1 MKNPFYSFLT
11 PLLAIGVTLLG
22 FFLLK
27 PAEPTALYWI
37 NMTWL
42 IALEVLFFVW
52 LRWGRLQ
59 SRSVDEQTV
68 YFRIFL
74 GVSTLYYIAASIIW
88 MLFFFICGTQ
98 TGRTLLCIH
107 FDLPEILDTWPE
119 MSIRIY
125 LVGILAITV
134 LWIVIAAVMG
144 RHDVVYNTQQTELE
158 NATEDVRDLVAELK
172 DLAADHATPE
182 TQRAWNALIRDAESV
197 PPRQLASK
205 ADSFR
210 SRANKLINQ

>member
-37 NMTWL
+37 NMAWL
-42 IALEVLFFVW
+42 LALEVLFFVW
-52 LRWGRLQ
+52 LRWGRLE
-59 SRSVDEQTV
+59 SRGVDEQTV

-74 GVSTLYYIAASIIW
+74 GVGTLYYIIAAIVW
-88 MLFFFICGTQ
+88 MIFFFICGTQ

-125 LVGILAITV
+125 LMGILVLTVIWVVFAAI
-134 LWIVIAAVMG
+134 MG
-144 RHDVVYNTQQTELE
+144 RHDVVYNKQQTELE

-172 DLAADHATPE
+172 SLAAEHSTPE
-182 TQRAWNALIRDAESV
+182 TERAWKTLIRDAESV

-210 SRANKLINQ
+210 ARAEKLMN

>member
-37 NMTWL
+37 NMAWL
-42 IALEVLFFVW
+42 LALEVLFFVW
-52 LRWGRLQ
+52 LRWGRLE
-59 SRSVDEQTV
+59 SRGADEQTV

-74 GVSTLYYIAASIIW
+74 GVGTLYYIIAAIVW
-88 MLFFFICGTQ
+88 MIFFFICGTQ

-125 LVGILAITV
+125 LMGILVLTVIWVVFAAI
-134 LWIVIAAVMG
+134 MG
-144 RHDVVYNTQQTELE
+144 RHDVVYNKQQTELE

-172 DLAADHATPE
+172 SLAAEHSTPE
-182 TQRAWNALIRDAESV
+182 TERAWKTLIRDAESV

-210 SRANKLINQ
+210 ARAEKLMN

>member
-37 NMTWL
+37 NMAWL
-42 IALEVLFFVW
+42 LALEVLFFVW
-52 LRWGRLQ
+52 LRWGRLE
-59 SRSVDEQTV
+59 SRGVDEQTV

-74 GVSTLYYIAASIIW
+74 GVGTLYYIIAAIVW
-88 MLFFFICGTQ
+88 MIFFFICGTQ

-125 LVGILAITV
+125 LMGILVLTVIWVVFAAIR
-134 LWIVIAAVMG
+134 G
-144 RHDVVYNTQQTELE
+144 RHDVVYNKQQTELE
-158 NATEDVRDLVAELK
+158 NATEDVRDLVAELNS
-172 DLAADHATPE
+172 LAAEHSTPE
-182 TQRAWNALIRDAESV
+182 TERAWKTLIRDAESV

-210 SRANKLINQ
+210 ARAEKLMN